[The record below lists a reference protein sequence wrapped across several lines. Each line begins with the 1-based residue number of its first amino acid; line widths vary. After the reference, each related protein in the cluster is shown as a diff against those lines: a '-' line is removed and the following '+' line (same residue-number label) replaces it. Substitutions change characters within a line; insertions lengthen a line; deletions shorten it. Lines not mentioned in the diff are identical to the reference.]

1 MEETAS
7 LPYSFPERE
16 TRAMSFRPAMKL
28 FLAAAMACLALASPA
43 AANSLADV
51 KARGAL
57 IVGVKDR
64 APPFS
69 SRDTDGHLKGLE
81 IDLAGDL
88 AARLGVKLQLFPVDS
103 AGRMQFLELDM
114 IDLVLATLAITPYRQ
129 QQAALIQPYYY
140 ASDAALLVKRG
151 SGIGSGADL
160 GGKPVCTFPGVFYLT
175 ELESKARPVSF
186 RQRQEA
192 AEALAGGKCAAFAA
206 ETANLAEMKRAA
218 PERWADYDIVPATA
232 PALPW
237 AIAVRQDER
246 SADLRKFVADT
257 VTDWHKTGKLVELEK
272 KWLGRNTPWVL
283 EMHNKLK

>member
-1 MEETAS
+1 
-7 LPYSFPERE
+7 
-16 TRAMSFRPAMKL
+16 MSFRPAMRL
-28 FLAAAMACLALASPA
+28 FFVAAAACLAFAAPAS
-43 AANSLADV
+43 ANSLADI

-81 IDLAGDL
+81 IDLANDL
-88 AARLGVKLQLFPVDS
+88 AARLGVSLTLFPVDS

-114 IDLVLATLAITPYRQ
+114 IDLVLATLAITPYRK
-129 QQAALIQPYYY
+129 QQAALIEPYYY

-160 GGKPVCTFPGVFYLT
+160 GGKEVCTFPGVFYLT
-175 ELESKARPVSF
+175 DLEAKTKPVSF
-186 RQRQEA
+186 RRREDA
-192 AEALAGGKCAAFAA
+192 ANALAGGRCAAFAS
-206 ETANLAEMKRAA
+206 ETANLAEMKRTS
-218 PERWADYDIVPATA
+218 PDRWADFDIVPANA
-232 PALPW
+232 AALPW
-237 AIAVRQDER
+237 AIAARQDDR

-257 VTDWHKTGKLVELEK
+257 VADWHRSGKLVELEK

>member
-1 MEETAS
+1 
-7 LPYSFPERE
+7 
-16 TRAMSFRPAMKL
+16 MSFRPAMRL
-28 FLAAAMACLALASPA
+28 LLAAAAACLAFATPAVANGLAEIKS
-43 AANSLADV
+43 
-51 KARGAL
+51 RGAL

-69 SRDTDGHLKGLE
+69 FRDTDGHLKGLE
-81 IDLAGDL
+81 VDLANDL
-88 AARLGVKLQLFPVDS
+88 AARLGVPLQLFPVDS

-114 IDLVLATLAITPYRQ
+114 IDLVLATLAITPYRK
-129 QQAALIQPYYY
+129 QQAALIEPYYY
-140 ASDAALLVKRG
+140 ASDAALLVRKG
-151 SGIGSGADL
+151 SGITSGADL

-175 ELESKARPVSF
+175 ELETKAKPVSF
-186 RQRQEA
+186 RRREEA
-192 AEALAGGKCAAFAA
+192 ADALAGGKCAAFAA
-206 ETANLAEMKRAA
+206 ETASLAEMKRAA
-218 PERWADYDIVPATA
+218 PARWADYDVVPATA

-237 AIAVRQDER
+237 AIAVRQDDR